1 MMSTTPAARYM
12 YSKTVSRQIFT
23 IAGWLIQNS
32 SPVHRLVL
40 TNHVRFAF
48 WGAEEAGLHGSTFYA
63 RHKKDIAVHPLNFDL
78 IGSPNFVRFVFE
90 GDALGASGPNG
101 SGTVEKVLLGYFASQ
116 GLEPE
121 PTAFDGPS
129 DYKAFIDAG
138 VPAGSLFS
146 GAEEVKTAEEA
157 AIYGGRGRLRRVLP
171 QGVRRHQQPHQ
182 DVARPARRRRGP
194 RHAGFRPDHVG
205 A

>member
-1 MMSTTPAARYM
+1 MSTTPAARYM

-101 SGTVEKVLLGYFASQ
+101 SGTVERSCSTTSLPRDSRPSPQPSTDA
-116 GLEPE
+116 
-121 PTAFDGPS
+121 PT
-129 DYKAFIDAG
+129 
-138 VPAGSLFS
+138 
-146 GAEEVKTAEEA
+146 T
-157 AIYGGRGRLRRVLP
+157 RRS
-171 QGVRRHQQPHQ
+171 
-182 DVARPARRRRGP
+182 
-194 RHAGFRPDHVG
+194 
-205 A
+205 

>member
-1 MMSTTPAARYM
+1 MSTTPAARYM

-32 SPVHRLVL
+32 SPRLDEPRPLRLLGRRGGRTPRLDVLREAQEGHRRPPPELRL
-40 TNHVRFAF
+40 DRLAELRQVRLRGRRAR
-48 WGAEEAGLHGSTFYA
+48 GLRAEW
-63 RHKKDIAVHPLNFDL
+63 
-78 IGSPNFVRFVFE
+78 VRY
-90 GDALGASGPNG
+90 SR
-101 SGTVEKVLLGYFASQ
+101 KVLLNYFASQ
-116 GLEPE
+116 RLETE
-121 PTAFDGPS
+121 PTAFDGRS